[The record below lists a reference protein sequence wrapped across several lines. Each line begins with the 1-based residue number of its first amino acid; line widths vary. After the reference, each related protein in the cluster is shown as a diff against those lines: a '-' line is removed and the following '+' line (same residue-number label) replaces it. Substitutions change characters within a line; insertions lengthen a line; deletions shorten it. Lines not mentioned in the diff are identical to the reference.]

1 MFQNI
6 ISKIIDSIFVLY
18 FETTNNNKQNVF
30 FIVKIKQNIVHNWTD
45 NPATQTHNQNVEIIY
60 LDVINFSINISA

>member
-1 MFQNI
+1 MNSQILEKIMFQNI

-30 FIVKIKQNIVHNWTD
+30 FIVKIKQNIVHN
-45 NPATQTHNQNVEIIY
+45 
-60 LDVINFSINISA
+60 